1 MEHKCDDY
9 CNNMYKTAINTL
21 CSLQSNSNYLQL
33 ATKTNSHANASY
45 KLVNT
50 RKYLFRSGI
59 TLEKLDTLSVI
70 HVAGTKGKGSVCAY
84 TESILRE
91 HGFKTGFFSSP
102 HLVTV
107 RERIRIN
114 GQPISESQFTEHFWK
129 LYKKLDDTKDDEF
142 DMPHYFKF
150 LTILMFNI
158 FLDENVDV
166 AIVEVGIGGL
176 YDSTNIVRKPACIG
190 ITSLRLEHTAL
201 LGDTLEDI
209 AYQKSGIFKPE
220 TIAFSVPQLPQAMR
234 VLEKRAVETKC
245 KLHVIPSFDEYKWE
259 NLSCASELRN
269 KIKQQNAS
277 LAIQMSTEWIRSRA
291 SKCSTVSPVT
301 VSKDKIVR
309 GLLLCK
315 WPGRMQ
321 CLRSSIGNFFLDG
334 AHTIES
340 MECCIS
346 WFIDASSRSK
356 GNKILIFNTSGIRD
370 STKLLLPLKSLQFDK
385 AYFVP
390 NFAGIKS
397 LDDEANCISMDQQKT
412 NCEMN
417 SKIWGTNSI
426 VANSVLQVLQ
436 DIKNTSHQKNNH
448 NSSENNQILV
458 TGSLHLVGAVLAVLD
473 PNLTMKTQF

>member
-1 MEHKCDDY
+1 MEHKCNDY
-9 CNNMYKTAINTL
+9 YDNTYKSAIKTL
-21 CSLQSNSNYLQL
+21 YGLQSNSNYLQV
-33 ATKTNSHANASY
+33 TTNTNSGANTAN
-45 KLVNT
+45 KLFNT
-50 RKYLFRSGI
+50 KKYLFRSGI
-59 TLEKLDTLSVI
+59 TLKKLDTLSVI
-70 HVAGTKGKGSVCAY
+70 HVAGTKGKGSACAY

-114 GQPISESQFTEHFWK
+114 GQPISELQFTEHFWK
-129 LYKKLDDTKDDEF
+129 LYKKLDNTKENES

-166 AIVEVGIGGL
+166 AIIEVGIGGL

-201 LGDTLEDI
+201 LGNTLEDI
-209 AYQKSGIFKPE
+209 AYQKSGIFKPD
-220 TIAFSVPQLPQAMR
+220 TIAFSVPQLPQAMC

-259 NLSCASELRN
+259 NLSAASELRN

-291 SKCSTVSPVT
+291 NKWSTGSPIT
-301 VSKDKIVR
+301 VSKDKIVK

-321 CLRSSIGNFFLDG
+321 CLRSSIGSFFLDG

-340 MECCIS
+340 MESCIS
-346 WFIDASSRSK
+346 WFIDVSNRSK
-356 GNKILIFNTSGIRD
+356 GNKILIFNTSGTRD
-370 STKLLLPLKSLQFDK
+370 PTKLLLPLKSLQFDK

-390 NFAGIKS
+390 NFAGVES
-397 LDDEANCISMDQQKT
+397 LDDETNCISMDEQKT
-412 NCEMN
+412 KCEMN
-417 SKIWGTNSI
+417 SKIWGTNSV
-426 VANSVLQVLQ
+426 VANSVFEVLQ
-436 DIKNTSHQKNNH
+436 DIRNTSQQKNNR

-458 TGSLHLVGAVLAVLD
+458 TGSLHLIGAVLAVLD
-473 PNLTMKTQF
+473 PHLTMKTQF